1 MAYSDNDILLYTGES
16 NPNDVRLRDPNATT
30 AITTSVTA
38 STESYAIGALAESF
52 SLSVTAATET
62 KAGAV
67 MAEALSLAVTAGTE
81 TKASVVLAESFALAL
96 AAVTETPSASVLV
109 ETFGVLI
116 QAVTETFA
124 AASLAEVT
132 NVDATITAGTET
144 GADASAGVQNPA
156 IPVRTAAGGPTGT
169 KHRKRFLFPEPEPE
183 FAEAAFTPSKPWA
196 PDSDVPDDELL
207 EVFAMMV
214 NEDLF

>member
-1 MAYSDNDILLYTGES
+1 M
-16 NPNDVRLRDPNATT
+16 
-30 AITTSVTA
+30 SVSA
-38 STESYAIGALAESF
+38 STESYADGVQAESF
-52 SLSVTAATET
+52 VLTVTAGTET

-67 MAEALSLAVTAGTE
+67 MAESLSLAVTAVTE
-81 TKASVVLAESFALAL
+81 TKAAGVLAESLAL
-96 AAVTETPSASVLV
+96 AIASATETFSASVLV
-109 ETFGVLI
+109 ETFSALI

-144 GADASAGVQNPA
+144 GSDASAGVTNPTA
-156 IPVRTAAGGPTGT
+156 PTRTAAGGPTGT
-169 KHRKRFLFPEPEPE
+169 RHRKRFIYPEPEPE
-183 FAEAAFTPSKPWA
+183 FAEAAFTPSKPWT